1 MIKVFLS
8 KEYIAS
14 LQKKESILVA
24 DIGEKIVTQSSYSWN
39 HHKLQIA
46 QQQLFHWITEKVR
59 DLNETQFFFFVLKK
73 KCLLRIT
80 LRSSSENYVHAEI
93 QPLSTTWRQL

>member
-24 DIGEKIVTQSSYSWN
+24 DIGEKIVTQSSYS
-39 HHKLQIA
+39 
-46 QQQLFHWITEKVR
+46 
-59 DLNETQFFFFVLKK
+59 
-73 KCLLRIT
+73 
-80 LRSSSENYVHAEI
+80 
-93 QPLSTTWRQL
+93 

>member
-59 DLNETQFFFFVLKK
+59 DLDETQFFFEKK

-80 LRSSSENYVHAEI
+80 LRSISENYVHAEI